1 MPQSCNPNAVI
12 RSVFCDDV
20 DPYKPLLVI
29 FARKP
34 IKPGREITI
43 SYKGDLESGP
53 DDADS
58 DSDDTPRHGRKYRKK
73 RKAPKRVS
81 KQNARKKQSSK
92 KSSAA
97 QAGDQDGAIDA
108 PCYCGSS
115 KCTGSEWRPVRP
127 LSWTVH
133 LD

>member
-1 MPQSCNPNAVI
+1 MI

-58 DSDDTPRHGRKYRKK
+58 DSDDMPRAGRKRRKK
-73 RKAPKRVS
+73 RKAPKRAS
-81 KQNARKKQSSK
+81 KQNARKKQSSSK
-92 KSSAA
+92 KSGAA
-97 QAGDQDGAIDA
+97 HAGDQDGAIDA

-115 KCTGSEWRPVRP
+115 KCTGSEWHPV
-127 LSWTVH
+127 LQLH
-133 LD
+133 LIGIPS